1 MNHKTFMHVATVVFS
16 IGGVVHLY
24 RAAYGLPFNLAGWEV
39 PVLLS
44 WIAGLFALFMA
55 YTGYKHIR

>member
-1 MNHKTFMHVATVVFS
+1 MHVAVVVFS
-16 IGGVVHLY
+16 VGGIVHLY
-24 RAAYGLPFNLAGWEV
+24 RAAYGLPFNFAGWEV

-55 YTGYKHIR
+55 YIGYRHTR